1 MQESEKWK
9 WSRSVVPT
17 LSDPMDCSLPGSFVH
32 GIFQAR
38 VLEWGAIAF
47 SEGPLWFHTNFRIVC
62 SMSVKISFGILI
74 TKSTIFHQ
82 CLRVSVYR
90 TITSLVKFVP
100 NNLSVFCSTVNR
112 IVFLI
117 FPCGNLLLVYRNATD
132 FCIWSLYLATSL
144 SVLVLTDFG
153 GGSRVCYI

>member
-1 MQESEKWK
+1 MVHRVSSDLDMTEANQHTHMQILFWALDSIPLVFM
-9 WSRSVVPT
+9 SVFIPVPCG
-17 LSDPMDCSLPGSFVH
+17 SDYYNFVIKFEIWECDASVLFFYLRDCFEYSGSFVVPYK
-32 GIFQAR
+32 IQ
-38 VLEWGAIAF
+38 
-47 SEGPLWFHTNFRIVC
+47 IVC

-117 FPCGNLLLVYRNATD
+117 FPYGNLYQNATD
-132 FCIWSLYLATSL
+132 FCI
-144 SVLVLTDFG
+144 
-153 GGSRVCYI
+153 